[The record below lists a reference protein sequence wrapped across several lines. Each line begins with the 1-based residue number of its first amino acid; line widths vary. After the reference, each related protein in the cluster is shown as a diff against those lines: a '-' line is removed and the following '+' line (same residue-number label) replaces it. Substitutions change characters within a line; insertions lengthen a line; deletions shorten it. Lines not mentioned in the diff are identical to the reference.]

1 MAARNAPR
9 DGMQT
14 RLIHAAEVANETPGL
29 TPPIFQT
36 STFKLNTPE
45 AGASLAAEVAPATFY
60 TRYGTP
66 NVKQV
71 EILLAELEQAEAA
84 LAVGS
89 GMAAITIALM
99 SNLRA
104 GDHVVAQQTHYTA
117 ALSLLTD
124 ALPRYGVEV
133 TLVDQTDTEAFAR
146 AMRPTTRVVY
156 TETPTNPTMDLTDL
170 RAVAAIARAGGALA
184 IVDNTFA
191 SSYNQQPLTL
201 GYDLVVH
208 SATKYLNGHSDVTA
222 GAIMGSRA
230 HLDRAWQ
237 YARMY
242 GPVLHPFEAWLLRRG
257 LQTYP
262 LRMEAHNRN
271 GLAVA
276 RFLSEHPAVERVHY
290 PGLESHPQHQLARQ
304 QMTGGFGGMLSFEV
318 RGGFDAAYRV
328 IGRTRICCLA
338 VSLGGIESLITHPA
352 SMIHTHQSDE
362 QRAEAGITPGL
373 IRLSVGIENVEDI
386 IRDLGEALAASQ
398 RTD

>member
-1 MAARNAPR
+1 MDERQVPR

-14 RLIHAAEVANETPGL
+14 RLIHAADVANETPGL

-36 STFKLNTPE
+36 STFKLSSPE
-45 AGASLAAEVAPATFY
+45 AGAALAEEVAPAAYY

-66 NVKQV
+66 NEKQV
-71 EILLAELEQAEAA
+71 EILLADLEQAEAA
-84 LAVGS
+84 LTVGS

-104 GDHVVAQQTHYTA
+104 GDHVVAQQTHYTS

-124 ALPRYGVEV
+124 VLPRYGVEA

-146 AMRPTTRVVY
+146 AMRPNTRVVY
-156 TETPTNPTMDLTDL
+156 AESPTNPTMELTDL
-170 RAVAAIARAGGALA
+170 RATAAIAHAGGALA

-191 SSYNQQPLTL
+191 SSYNQLPLTL

-222 GAIMGSRA
+222 GAIMGARE
-230 HLDRAWQ
+230 HIERAWQ

-262 LRMEAHNRN
+262 LRMEAHNHN

-276 RFLSEHPAVERVHY
+276 RFLAGHPAVERVHY

-304 QMTGGFGGMLSFEV
+304 QMPGGFGGMLSFEMT
-318 RGGFDAAYRV
+318 GGFDAAYRV
-328 IGRTRICCLA
+328 IGRTRVCCLA
-338 VSLGGIESLITHPA
+338 VSLGGLESLITHPA

-362 QRAEAGITPGL
+362 QRATAGITPGL
-373 IRLSVGIENVEDI
+373 VRLSVGIENVEDI
-386 IRDLGEALAASQ
+386 IRDLDVALSGSRDA
-398 RTD
+398 D